1 MSAKSLL
8 ENFYNSDIAN
18 NEALVNDF
26 FHKDC
31 ELHWNSSNGFTLL
44 KYDEVIAFFEGV
56 RSSYNSLRFSH
67 THLLESGNYVT
78 SRHHVY
84 AQTIEQPNDEV
95 LLAHFIALWEV
106 KDNKLYRCYELSQL
120 ADEKTINS
128 Y

>member
-1 MSAKSLL
+1 M
-8 ENFYNSDIAN
+8 
-18 NEALVNDF
+18 
-26 FHKDC
+26 
-31 ELHWNSSNGFTLL
+31 
-44 KYDEVIAFFEGV
+44 
-56 RSSYNSLRFSH
+56 
-67 THLLESGNYVT
+67 T

>member
-31 ELHWNSSNGFTLL
+31 ELHWNISYGFTLL
-44 KYDEVIAFFEGV
+44 KYDDVIAFFEGV